1 MWKFL
6 QSEKL
11 VILGLTERPE
21 STDAEIADAYNLK
34 KGTVASIRRRLMDAG
49 AISYL
54 NVPAFQKLGCEMI
67 AVHIGMTEPA
77 ERSDARV
84 NDYVDFCS
92 KSPTIFE
99 GTIGGG
105 SVVMYGVYRNA
116 TELDAFVQ
124 SHGRYFSGDR
134 RPSKAKLQTLMFPY
148 TLSRLSPVPNFPTIV
163 HRFFD
168 FDTPAPRSSLPV
180 NTPIEAADLSNTEKA
195 VLVAMVENPMYSDRR
210 LAGLVKL
217 SRQAVTRIRNRLKED
232 GIVTS
237 CCLPRLSKWGFEI
250 LAVAHARFNL
260 EYPWDKRLKS
270 QPTEVVD
277 LSFYTLSKADEAVS
291 NYLIAKYSTYSEQ
304 LENLL
309 AWYHRAGAFEDK
321 PTLTLLPL
329 ERSTEL
335 RNFNYGPAVRNL
347 LFGSEEPSPNP

>member
-11 VILGLTERPE
+11 VILGLTERAE
-21 STDAEIADAYNLK
+21 STDAEIADEYDLK

-54 NVPAFQKLGCEMI
+54 NVPSFQKLGGEMI
-67 AVHIGMTEPA
+67 AFHIGMTDPA

-84 NDYVDFCS
+84 NDYVEFCS
-92 KSPTIFE
+92 RSPTIFE

-105 SVVMYGVYRNA
+105 SVVMFGVYRNA

-124 SHGRYFSGDR
+124 SHNRFFSGDR
-134 RPSKAKLQTLMFPY
+134 RPSKARLQSHMFPY
-148 TLSRLSPVPNFPTIV
+148 ALTRLSTCPNFSPIV

-168 FDTPAPRSSLPV
+168 FDTPSPKSTQPV
-180 NTPIEAADLSNTEKA
+180 NAPVETPDLSDTEKA
-195 VLVAMVENPMYSDRR
+195 VLIAMVENPMYSDRK
-210 LAGLVKL
+210 LASAVKL
-217 SRQAVTRIRNRLKED
+217 SRQAVTRIRNRLTQD
-232 GIVTS
+232 GIVKT

-250 LAVAHARFNL
+250 LAVAHAHFNL

-270 QPTEVVD
+270 EPKEAVD

-291 NYLIAKYSTYSEQ
+291 NYCIAKYAAYSDQ

-321 PTLTLLPL
+321 PSLTLMPL

-335 RNFNYGPAVRNL
+335 RNFDYGPAVRHIL
-347 LFGSEEPSPNP
+347 EAPEVDAIA